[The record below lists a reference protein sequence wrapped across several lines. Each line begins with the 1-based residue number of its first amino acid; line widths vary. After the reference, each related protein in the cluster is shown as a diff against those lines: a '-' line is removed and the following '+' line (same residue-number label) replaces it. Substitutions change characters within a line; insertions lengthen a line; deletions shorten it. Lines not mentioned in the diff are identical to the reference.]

1 MKLKISELRLSNAV
15 ETELMRVGALNTK
28 AVRALLDNGK
38 LKIEDGKLQGLSEQ
52 LAEIQ
57 KTDGYL
63 FKAKEETPTP
73 SGVTPGAGNSE
84 NNSNN
89 NVSLASALQAFYN
102 K

>member
-1 MKLKISELRLSNAV
+1 
-15 ETELMRVGALNTK
+15 MRVGALNTK

-63 FKAKEETPTP
+63 FKAKEEPPMP